1 MLRKLLIVS
10 TLLVVLIASATPVGA
25 ISYGTFDG
33 NAHPNVGSM
42 VVKVGDNYGQWC
54 SGTLITDRVFL
65 TASHCTAP
73 VDAYLARHPGSQMLV
88 TFDPTISPTST
99 YYTGVWHTNPAYFS
113 AQGADDTGDVAV
125 IVLDQSPA
133 GITPAQLPTEGL
145 LDQLKA
151 QHILNSTLFTA
162 VGYGT
167 VRVTNQK
174 AWQSILDNADR
185 NRVDQEFLSLTNA
198 WITLSMNLATGNGGT
213 CYGDSG
219 GPHFIHL
226 DGAETN
232 IVVAV
237 TVTGDANCKA
247 TDKDYRV
254 DTPAARL
261 FLSEF
266 VELP

>member
-1 MLRKLLIVS
+1 MIRKLSVLS
-10 TLLVVLIASATPVGA
+10 LLVVLLFVLASPAQA
-25 ISYGTFDG
+25 ISYGTLDG
-33 NAHPNVGSM
+33 IDHPEVGSM
-42 VVKVGDNYGQWC
+42 VARIGEDYYQWC
-54 SGTLITDRVFL
+54 SGTLVSENVFL
-65 TASHCTAP
+65 TASHCTVG
-73 VDAYLARHPGSQMLV
+73 VDEFLSEYPGSEMLV
-88 TFDPTISPTST
+88 TFDPTISSGST
-99 YYTGVWHTNPAYFS
+99 YYTGQWYTNPAYLTTRS
-113 AQGADDTGDVAV
+113 SNDPGDVAV

-133 GITPAQLPTEGL
+133 GITPARLPTQGL

-151 QHILNSTLFTA
+151 EHLLNGTLFTT

-167 VRVTNQK
+167 VRDTNHK
-174 AWQSILDNADR
+174 AWQSILDNVDR
-185 NRVDQEFLSLTNA
+185 NQAEQSFLSLTGA

-226 DGAETN
+226 DGVETN

-254 DTPAARL
+254 DTPAARD
-261 FLSEF
+261 FLAGF
-266 VELP
+266 VDLP